1 MFEDWGR
8 IRNRIRKVV
17 KIENGAAMLPKALAE
32 MAHGLPNVVF
42 AAFFAFNEADKVF
55 GFTV

>member
-1 MFEDWGR
+1 M
-8 IRNRIRKVV
+8 V
-17 KIENGAAMLPKALAE
+17 KIENGAAVLPKALAE